1 MIFLIIICNEKI
13 EEGWKMVANVG
24 LHTQSAIGGLVSQTA
39 TSGIK
44 KAGDTAELVLANKN
58 ELAKTGTTALTV
70 IKDAAAKNLSKGK
83 IAALIGGGIAAV
95 ALVAAA
101 LNNNKNADNEAAAQE
116 QTLYA

>member
-1 MIFLIIICNEKI
+1 
-13 EEGWKMVANVG
+13 MVANVG

-70 IKDAAAKNLSKGK
+70 IKDAVTKNLSKGK

-101 LNNNKNADNEAAAQE
+101 LNNNKNADNEAAAQK